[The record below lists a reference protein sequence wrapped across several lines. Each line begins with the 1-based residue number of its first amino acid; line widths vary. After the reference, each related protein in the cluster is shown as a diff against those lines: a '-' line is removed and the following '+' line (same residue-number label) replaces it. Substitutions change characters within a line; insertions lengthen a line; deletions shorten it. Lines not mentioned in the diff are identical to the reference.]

1 MEPQDP
7 TTANAA
13 LWARFIADQW
23 KPAITL
29 FGGPNVAETIAA
41 DIARALTSAFGDPIS
56 RMYAENAV
64 HVNHFVREREEAE
77 QHDTPPPPWL
87 TDAPT
92 PTAIPAAFVEAM
104 PALMV

>member
-23 KPAITL
+23 KPAIAL
-29 FGGPNVAETIAA
+29 FGGPAVAETIAS
-41 DIARALTSAFGDPIS
+41 DIARALTSAFGDPIA

-64 HVNHFVREREEAE
+64 HVNQFVRAREAAE
-77 QHDTPPPPWL
+77 QHEAPPPPWL
-87 TDAPT
+87 TNAPA
-92 PTAIPAAFVEAM
+92 PAAIPASFAKSV
-104 PALMV
+104 PALTV